1 MSEEENLAERA
12 LRARAAIA
20 AAGAPWVPPEVA
32 LAVSRPDG
40 SVDADTLEGA
50 LPIRRRPDR
59 GVGAPAD

>member
-12 LRARAAIA
+12 RRAWAAFA

-50 LPIRRRPDR
+50 RPKHRPDR
-59 GVGAPAD
+59 GAGAPGD